1 MDKKSKEIIKE
12 VIDDILK
19 LRKKK
24 LKLDINDD
32 SSFFYPNEKSQNEKK
47 ERIEYR
53 QQRTIYEY
61 DIPLVKLNNILEKED
76 RYQEVLE
83 IEKEMTKLQA
93 KKYITVK
100 EFSEIY
106 GFSADWQKNRRGRI
120 HDHLP
125 FRQTLNKGKITYE
138 VKEIETWFENNNISR

>member
-61 DIPLVKLNNILEKED
+61 DIPLVKLNNLLKIED

-83 IEKEMTKLQA
+83 IEKEMTRLQA

-100 EFSEIY
+100 EFTEIY
-106 GFSADWQKNRRGRI
+106 GKSADWQRNRRGRI
-120 HDHLP
+120 RNRLP
-125 FRQTLNKGKITYE
+125 FMQEKLGSGIMYKVEDLE
-138 VKEIETWFENNNISR
+138 VWFQNNT

>member
-83 IEKEMTKLQA
+83 IEKEMTRLQA

-100 EFSEIY
+100 EFTEIY
-106 GFSADWQKNRRGRI
+106 GKSADWQRNRRGRI
-120 HDHLP
+120 RNRLP
-125 FRQTLNKGKITYE
+125 FMQEKLGSGIMYKVEDLE
-138 VKEIETWFENNNISR
+138 VWFQNNT